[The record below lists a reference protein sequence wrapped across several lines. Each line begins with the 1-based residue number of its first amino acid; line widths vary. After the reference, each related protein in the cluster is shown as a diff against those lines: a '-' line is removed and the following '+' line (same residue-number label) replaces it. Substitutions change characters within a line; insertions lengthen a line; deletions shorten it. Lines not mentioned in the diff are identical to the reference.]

1 MRYEASQSRDRLD
14 VPLRDLLDRKTR
26 ELEEAEA
33 RFQALFEGIPEIVL
47 VHDAGGTIQLANKV
61 ATLELERASDELV
74 GANLRSLVE
83 PADGEKVL
91 AASVR
96 AHSHGSATFDATCVT
111 RSGRRLEL
119 SVNCRSFDFEG
130 RASLLSVARDTAA
143 QRSADRQRADFMAMV
158 AHDIRNPLSVVVG
171 YAEMLREQGRL
182 EPESADMLARL
193 ASNAR
198 AVISLVSNYLDLSRI
213 EAGHLLLYPVAVE
226 INEVLL
232 VVSELYEDEAR
243 RKGIAFEV
251 APDESVPTL
260 RSDSMALERVLANLV
275 HNALKFTPAAGR
287 ITLSS
292 KLEGSE
298 VVVRV
303 RDTGPGI
310 RSEDVPTIFDRY
322 RRAFAGQANHGSG
335 LGLFIARA
343 LVETLGGTIT
353 LESNSDG
360 GCCFAIRLP
369 VGE

>member
-1 MRYEASQSRDRLD
+1 MRYEASHSRDRLD
-14 VPLRDLLDRKTR
+14 PHLRQLLDQKTR
-26 ELEEAEA
+26 ELEESEA
-33 RFQALFEGIPEIVL
+33 RFRALFEGIPEIVL
-47 VHDAGGTIQLANKV
+47 IHDAGGTIQLVNKV

-83 PADGEKVL
+83 PDDAEKVL
-91 AASVR
+91 AASVQ
-96 AHSHGSATFDATCVT
+96 AHSQGSATFEATCVT
-111 RSGRRLEL
+111 PSGRRLEL
-119 SVNCRSFDFEG
+119 SVNCRAFDLDG
-130 RASLLSVARDTAA
+130 RAALLSVARDTAA

-182 EPESADMLARL
+182 EHESADMLARL

-198 AVISLVSNYLDLSRI
+198 AVIALVSNYLDLSRI

-232 VVSELYEDEAR
+232 TVGELYEDEAR
-243 RKGIAFEV
+243 RKGITFEV
-251 APDESVPTL
+251 LTEDAVPTI
-260 RSDSMALERVLANLV
+260 RSDSMAIERVLGNLV
-275 HNALKFTPAAGR
+275 HNALKFTPAPGR

-292 KLEGSE
+292 SLEEGE
-298 VVVRV
+298 VVIRV

-322 RRAFAGQANHGSG
+322 RRAFGGQANHGSG

-353 LESNSDG
+353 LETKLGEGSVFS
-360 GCCFAIRLP
+360 IRLP